1 MDKGWAQTPSPC
13 VSSFHPFTFQ
23 LLNAQ
28 DDFALVPQLLKFVA
42 AALPFRE
49 GMHNDRPK
57 IDQQPASFGVALDAG
72 RLEPMRFPRRLGDPV
87 HERSQLALARTRAD
101 HKEIGEDR
109 LAAQIQQ
116 DDIIGLLVFQ
126 RIDQGAR

>member
-1 MDKGWAQTPSPC
+1 
-13 VSSFHPFTFQ
+13 
-23 LLNAQ
+23 
-28 DDFALVPQLLKFVA
+28 
-42 AALPFRE
+42 
-49 GMHNDRPK
+49 MHNDGPK

-72 RLEPMRFPRRLGDPV
+72 RLETMRLPRCLGDPV
-87 HERSQLALARTRAD
+87 YERSQLALARTRAD

-126 RIDQGAR
+126 RINQGAG